1 MSFPRHGGYWG
12 AGVATTLVAGLLGLG
27 GHGLTAQNVHTLQ
40 GKAWLSNNGNGSVSL
55 VDGYSGRVG
64 AQVGVSGLG
73 HPLQVVDA
81 PDGAVVTDDHGR
93 LVKVANDD
101 FTTSG
106 TITLFGGHIT
116 TAAAGSATLY
126 AVDQAAG
133 DIQQL
138 DPAGAG
144 LTPIGPRLHAGS
156 SITSPVV
163 APDGSLY
170 AAVPANGSVI
180 HVAGGA
186 VSAVGGVGQP
196 TDQLAVV
203 IAGRT
208 PVAVDLTLGTVSRV
222 ASGPSA
228 VRVAALPQGH
238 KAVQVTGSDTVDGLL
253 AVVGA
258 DDVDAVDAA
267 TGAVTTTPL
276 TSAIAPVQAVMRGS
290 SVVIIDSLTHQV
302 LMVDPA
308 SGKPPTQLRLPGV
321 QAPDTLTVQDRLVF
335 VNDSQDSSAAV
346 IDGSGNVVPVSKYLP
361 APKPTPSTPKPTPSS
376 APPAPTTSRPSGPTG
391 PTGPTGTV
399 PTGNRST
406 GPRSSTPKPPRP
418 GPPGAPGAPAATAGN
433 ASADLG
439 WRAAAPNGSPVTVY
453 HIAWTGSDASTGT
466 LDAPGTALGTTIPSL
481 TNGVQ
486 YTFTVVAQNGV
497 GRGPSAT
504 SNPVTPSGNVPD
516 APTGVTA
523 ATPNPDGTVTLTW
536 TAPDHAY
543 HVAGYTVWAAG
554 STVPLVSNVSGTST
568 TLGAQQNLV
577 VGTPVQFQVS
587 ATGTVGAAEGTK
599 STPSAPVTPYL
610 PPTAPTIGVT
620 SIAANGTSAQITV
633 SCDAA
638 CQQGSPPAKYRVA
651 LTPAAGGPVVVNA
664 TADGSPVTVPLSG
677 LAANTSYTLAVRVT
691 DAAQATGPNGTAP
704 LTTTGP
710 PSVSGVSAGANGLT
724 LSVSANVG
732 RGGLATD
739 CWVTVDGT
747 SINSHSTACGT
758 INVGVSTFNQAY
770 TVHYY
775 AQNAAGQAT
784 GQTTVMTGTK
794 AIIADATAAFGTC
807 PAKSQYCGGNSHVL
821 SVAGWNPSNEILFVT
836 QGTTVQALCWENA
849 TPADSSTKMGTSTVW
864 IKVSSPANGYMS
876 NLWMLDPNTAT
887 NNLPGC

>member
-12 AGVATTLVAGLLGLG
+12 AGVATTLVAGLLGLS
-27 GHGLTAQNVHTLQ
+27 GHGLSAQNVHTLQ

-64 AQVGVSGLG
+64 AQVGVSGLV

-81 PDGAVVTDDHGR
+81 PDGAVVTDSQGR

-101 FTTSG
+101 FTTGG
-106 TITLFGGHIT
+106 TLTLFGGHVT
-116 TAAAGSATLY
+116 TAAAGHDTLY

-144 LTPIGPRLHAGS
+144 LAPIGPRLHAGF

-180 HVAGGA
+180 RVAGGA
-186 VSAVGGVGQP
+186 VSAISGVGQP

-203 IAGRT
+203 IAGHT
-208 PVAVDLTLGTVSRV
+208 PVAVDLTRGSVSRV
-222 ASGPSA
+222 APGPAA
-228 VRVAALPQGH
+228 VPVAGLPQGH

-258 DDVDAVDAA
+258 DDVDAVYA
-267 TGAVTTTPL
+267 TTGTVITTPL
-276 TSAIAPVQAVMRGS
+276 ASAIAPVQAVMRGS

-302 LMVDPA
+302 LMVDPT
-308 SGKPPTQLRLPGV
+308 SGRPPTTLRLASV
-321 QAPDTLTVQDRLVF
+321 QDPDTLTVQDRLVF
-335 VNDSQDSSAAV
+335 INDSQDSSAAV
-346 IDGSGNVVPVSKYLP
+346 VNGDGTVVPVSKYLP
-361 APKPTPSTPKPTPSS
+361 APKPAPSVPTSAPSS
-376 APPAPTTSRPSGPTG
+376 APPAPTANRPTG
-391 PTGPTGTV
+391 PTGAS
-399 PTGNRST
+399 PTGNR
-406 GPRSSTPKPPRP
+406 GNRPGDAPPKS
-418 GPPGAPGAPAATAGN
+418 GPPGAPGALTATAGN
-433 ASADLG
+433 ASAALG
-439 WRAAAPNGSPVTVY
+439 WRAAAPNGSAVRLY
-453 HIAWTGSDASTGT
+453 HIAWTGSDATTGT
-466 LDAPGTALGTTIPSL
+466 LDVPGAGLGATVPGL

-486 YTFTVVAQNGV
+486 YTFAVAAQNGV
-497 GRGPSAT
+497 GRGPAAT

-516 APTGVTA
+516 APTGLTA
-523 ATPNPDGTVTLTW
+523 ATPNPDGTVALTW
-536 TAPDHAY
+536 TAPDHSY
-543 HVAGYTVWAAG
+543 HVAGYTIWTAG
-554 STVPLVSNVSGTST
+554 STVPLLSNVPATSA
-568 TLGAQQNLV
+568 TLGAQQGLV

-587 ATGTVGAAEGTK
+587 ATGTVGAAEGVK
-599 STPSAPVTPYL
+599 SAPSTVVTPYL
-610 PPTAPTIGVT
+610 PPTAPKVSVT
-620 SIAANGTSAQITV
+620 SVAANGTSAKLAV
-633 SCDAA
+633 SCDTA
-638 CQQGSPPAKYRVA
+638 CQQGSAPSKYRVA
-651 LTPAAGGPVVVNA
+651 LSPAATGPITVDA

-677 LAANTSYTLAVRVT
+677 LTANTSYTLTVGIT
-691 DAAQATGPNGTAP
+691 DAAGATGPNGTTP

-710 PSVSGVSAGANGLT
+710 PTVSGVSAGAGGLT

-732 RGGLATD
+732 QGGLATD

-758 INVGVSTFNQAY
+758 INVGVSTFNQSY

-794 AIIADATAAFGTC
+794 GIVADASAAFGTC
-807 PAKSQYCGGNSHVL
+807 PPTNPPPYCGGDSGIMNQPAYTGATK
-821 SVAGWNPSNEILFVT
+821 VATVH
-836 QGTTVQALCWENA
+836 QGTTVQAVCQ
-849 TPADSSTKMGTSTVW
+849 TTGGKDTGTVNPYKGGSYLW
-864 IKVSSPANGYMS
+864 IKVTSPATGYMS
-876 NLWMLDPNTAT
+876 NLWMQDPNTAAD
-887 NNLPGC
+887 NLPGC

>member
-1 MSFPRHGGYWG
+1 VSFPRHGGYWG

-27 GHGLTAQNVHTLQ
+27 GHGLSAQSVHTLQ

-55 VDGYSGRVG
+55 VDGYSGQVG

-81 PDGAVVTDDHGR
+81 PDGAVVTDDRGR

-101 FTTSG
+101 FHTSG
-106 TITLFGGHIT
+106 TITLFGGHVT
-116 TAAAGSATLY
+116 TAAAGRDTLY
-126 AVDQAAG
+126 AVDQASG

-138 DPAGAG
+138 DPSGAG
-144 LTPIGPRLHAGS
+144 LAPIGPRLHAGA

-186 VSAVGGVGQP
+186 VSAISGVGQP

-222 ASGPSA
+222 ASGPAA
-228 VRVAALPQGH
+228 VRIASLPAGH

-258 DDVDAVDAA
+258 DAVDAVDAA

-276 TSAIAPVQAVMRGS
+276 ASAIAPVQAVMRGS

-308 SGKPPTQLRLPGV
+308 SGRPPTPLRVPGV
-321 QAPDTLTVQDRLVF
+321 QDPDTLTVQDRLVF

-346 IDGSGNVVPVSKYLP
+346 IDGDGTVVPVSKYLP
-361 APKPTPSTPKPTPSS
+361 DPKPAPSVSKPAPSS
-376 APPAPTTSRPSGPTG
+376 APPAPTESHPTG
-391 PTGPTGTV
+391 PTGPTGAS
-399 PTGNRST
+399 PTGNRPGGSR
-406 GPRSSTPKPPRP
+406 PSSPPP
-418 GPPGAPGAPAATAGN
+418 HKAGPPGAPGAPTATAGN
-433 ASADLG
+433 ASASLG
-439 WRAAAPNGSPVTVY
+439 WRAAAPNGSAVTLY
-453 HIAWTGSDASTGT
+453 HLAWTGSDASTGM
-466 LDAPGTALGTTIPSL
+466 LDVPGTALGTTVPGL

-486 YTFTVVAQNGV
+486 YTFTIAAQNAV
-497 GRGPSAT
+497 GRGPAAT

-523 ATPNPDGTVTLTW
+523 ATPTPDGTVALSW
-536 TAPDHAY
+536 TAPDHNY
-543 HVAGYTVWAAG
+543 HVAAYTIWAAG
-554 STVPLVSNVSGTST
+554 STVPLMSGVPGTSV
-568 TLGAQQNLV
+568 TLGAQQGLV

-587 ATGTVGAAEGTK
+587 ATGTVGAAEGDK
-599 STPSAPVTPYL
+599 SAPTTPVTPYL
-610 PPTAPTIGVT
+610 PPTAPKVAVA
-620 SIAANGTSAQITV
+620 SIATDGTSAHITV
-633 SCDAA
+633 SCDAT
-638 CQQGSPPAKYRVA
+638 CQQGSAPSKYRVA
-651 LTPAAGGPVVVNA
+651 LSPAATGPISVDA
-664 TADGSPVTVPLSG
+664 AADGSPVTVPLSG
-677 LAANTSYTLAVRVT
+677 LTANTSYTLTVGVT
-691 DAAQATGPNGTAP
+691 DAAQATGPTRTTS

-710 PSVSGVSAGANGLT
+710 PTVSGVSAGAGGLT

-758 INVGVSTFNQAY
+758 ISVGVSTYNQTY

-794 AIIADATAAFGTC
+794 AITADATAIFGTC
-807 PAKSQYCGGNSHVL
+807 PTKNPPKYCGGDSHVL
-821 SVAGWNPSNEILFVT
+821 SAPGWNANNEVVLVK
-836 QGTTVQALCWENA
+836 QGTTVQALCWMNA
-849 TPADSSTKMGTSTVW
+849 NPPDTGPNNASSTIW
-864 IKVSSPANGYMS
+864 IRVSSPANGYMS
-876 NLWMLDPNTAT
+876 NFWMLDPNSATA
-887 NNLPGC
+887 NLPGC